1 MGGTEATEQ
10 LFWGTLEDTSGASQG
25 LARGGAEGGGG
36 KSSGGGSRGK
46 QSTRGGRYI
55 GGGVDGDQEGADK
68 IGEGG
73 GPGEGGFM
81 RGSDDRRSHVAG
93 GGTDP
98 QGENGISQY
107 RPSEGGVE
115 GSGGDYKSPAHSLH
129 HLPRLPPCLPGRSLI
144 RHLHP

>member
-1 MGGTEATEQ
+1 
-10 LFWGTLEDTSGASQG
+10 
-25 LARGGAEGGGG
+25 
-36 KSSGGGSRGK
+36 
-46 QSTRGGRYI
+46 
-55 GGGVDGDQEGADK
+55 
-68 IGEGG
+68 
-73 GPGEGGFM
+73 M

-144 RHLHP
+144 RHLHPRGQTAPAFSGHEGEGPVRDIYGPAQGV